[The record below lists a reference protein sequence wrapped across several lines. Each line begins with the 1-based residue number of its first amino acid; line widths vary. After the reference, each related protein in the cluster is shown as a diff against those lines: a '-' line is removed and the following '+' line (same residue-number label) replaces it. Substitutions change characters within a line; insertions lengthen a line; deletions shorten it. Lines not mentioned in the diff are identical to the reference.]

1 MPKFQLLKCVILHK
15 ILVVFDLEERN
26 FLDKQLSH
34 IFDLV
39 MVVNGSLTVWDV
51 HHQLHILHHVLEYIA
66 GGLNLLP
73 QVLLSAHLHRF
84 PELVPLAVFIRQVLK
99 CILYHLVGY
108 LDLGRPGDRL
118 VRQLLLNLL
127 KVLDDT
133 LLVLNFL
140 LQLKVQSFVLL
151 LRLLCLVFVFKNLLR
166 MLL

>member
-1 MPKFQLLKCVILHK
+1 M
-15 ILVVFDLEERN
+15 
-26 FLDKQLSH
+26 
-34 IFDLV
+34 
-39 MVVNGSLTVWDV
+39 
-51 HHQLHILHHVLEYIA
+51 LEYIA
-66 GGLNLLP
+66 RGLNLLP

-84 PELVPLAVFIRQVLK
+84 PELIPLAVFIRQVLK

-118 VRQLLLNLL
+118 VSQLLLNLL

-151 LRLLCLVFVFKNLLR
+151 LRLLCLVFVLKNLLR
-166 MLL
+166 MLLQVLFVGLELLVYFYIVFQFRGDFFILEDQKFVLLFMLKEFGL